1 MLIKYK
7 QEYLF
12 LFESLQ
18 AFQFDDDLI
27 DGMARQP
34 AGAQRKII
42 SLPWVDFSLSWLAT
56 PFTGH
61 SVRTLDLYNENMS
74 VGARGRRLAKRRQ
87 GSLHLIRQICI
98 VSLYVPLSSERLIEP
113 VRLTPYSTCS
123 ACFFSRNSVFLSQQ
137 FSHNSVFQPV
147 LVKFQTSER
156 AIQLQGQATGHSN

>member
-1 MLIKYK
+1 VIWIKSLLIKYK

-61 SVRTLDLYNENMS
+61 SMRTLDLYNENMS
-74 VGARGRRLAKRRQ
+74 VGARATAGASPDDGQVLF
-87 GSLHLIRQICI
+87 LHLIRQICI
-98 VSLYVPLSSERLIEP
+98 V
-113 VRLTPYSTCS
+113 
-123 ACFFSRNSVFLSQQ
+123 
-137 FSHNSVFQPV
+137 
-147 LVKFQTSER
+147 
-156 AIQLQGQATGHSN
+156 